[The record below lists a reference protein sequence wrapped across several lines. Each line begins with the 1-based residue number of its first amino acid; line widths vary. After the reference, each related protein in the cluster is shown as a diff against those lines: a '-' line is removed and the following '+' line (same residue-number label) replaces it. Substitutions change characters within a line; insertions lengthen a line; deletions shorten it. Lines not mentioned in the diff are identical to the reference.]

1 MSIFETIVTR
11 TQIAEATRSILEAW
25 LPAYIA
31 EIERQNEL
39 EPEALPLPENYAIL
53 TSFKQWIEGAP
64 TPAILIVSP
73 GLVNP
78 SQVSPGLVSPGQMSP
93 TLYGEPKS
101 DGEGRW
107 RAPWGLT
114 VGAIVSGEDP
124 TVIQGQVDLY
134 GAAIRACLLQRQ
146 PLPGVDGRLR
156 WIGESYVGVPDE
168 QSLESASARIGFECL
183 IPLSVNDQAGPS
195 PLSEPPEDPYQPP
208 EDWPIVETTHL
219 SVDPLEET

>member
-1 MSIFETIVTR
+1 MSIFDLIITR
-11 TQIAEATRSILEAW
+11 TQIAEAARSVLEEW

-39 EPEALPLPENYAIL
+39 VPEALPLPASFTSR
-53 TSFKQWIEGAP
+53 TSFSQWTDEP

-78 SQVSPGLVSPGQMSP
+78 SQVSPGLLTTGQMNP
-93 TLYGEPKS
+93 GLYGEPES

-114 VGAIVSGEDP
+114 VGVVVAGEDP
-124 TVIQGQVDLY
+124 GEIQEQADLY
-134 GAAIRACLLQRQ
+134 AAAIRACLLQRQ

-156 WIGESYVGVPDE
+156 WIGESYVGIPDE
-168 QSLESASARIGFECL
+168 QALGVASARVGFECL
-183 IPLSVNDQAGPS
+183 IPVAVNDQAGPA
-195 PLSEPPEDPYQPP
+195 PATAPPPNPYDPPE
-208 EDWPIVETTHL
+208 EWPIVETTHL
-219 SVDPLEET
+219 TVDPLEDT